1 MKLLRNVCWNSIR
14 KTARQYENIIS
25 ICLNNEK
32 IVGFHHIRRTSSTA
46 DIDPETIKRQ
56 KYDSQRSKRM
66 IDKKQVLMY
75 AVHYCSTIVVK
86 YIIFSSKI

>member
-1 MKLLRNVCWNSIR
+1 MKLLQNICRNSIK
-14 KTARQYENIIS
+14 KTAGQYENIIS

-46 DIDPETIKRQ
+46 DIDPKTIKRQ

-66 IDKKQVLMY
+66 IDKKQVLVYTMY
-75 AVHYCSTIVVK
+75 ITVVQL
-86 YIIFSSKI
+86 